1 MPSLLDFSSQ
11 VITHLCV
18 HFSARL
24 KDMATECEDLNHGQ
38 KMQQFGVNVTH
49 QPRYFLVPDQHV
61 PVILHQ
67 I

>member
-1 MPSLLDFSSQ
+1 LSPTLFSFSS
-11 VITHLCV
+11 INLID
-18 HFSARL
+18 FIARL